1 MGLFSKEPSPK
12 EVKQFAKGRA
22 ASAKAAEAYARQQRD
37 QAAARRA
44 QAAIK
49 AGWKG
54 RRPR

>member
-12 EVKQFAKGRA
+12 EGRA
-22 ASAKAAEAYARQQRD
+22 SSAKAAEAYARQQRD